1 MRDRRSDRFR
11 WHRER
16 LARFFQLRAKVF
28 FADTAR
34 EIGRGVPGEDGGHA
48 KLARNLMTR
57 RHVHSS

>member
-34 EIGRGVPGEDGGHA
+34 VRRIGGPS
-48 KLARNLMTR
+48 ARR
-57 RHVHSS
+57 